1 MKDIKEMSFEP
12 KWREDAKRA
21 YYTIESMG
29 ERIMTIGE
37 EEIDELMSGSIDIHL
52 HAYPDPLIDTGW
64 DQLNI
69 AKKACEAEME
79 ALLFKSHTF
88 PTVITVPF
96 VQKAI
101 NKYAEEIGKK
111 PIKVFGGI
119 TLNNYVGGL
128 NPESVEMA
136 IRLGAK
142 VIRLPSHDAN
152 HHHKVLEEPKKGIE
166 ILTENDELVP
176 SLKEIFKMVAEKD
189 LLLETGHIGTKE
201 KFVVLK
207 EAKNFGIKRILITHP
222 DWNVTKASIE
232 EQEEMGKMGAYIG
245 LFMYGAVPHFNNPN
259 CDPLEMFE
267 IIKKVGPEH
276 IVIATDLGTAV
287 NVHPVEGMKLF
298 LRILLAGN
306 VKKEDIEKMVKENPS
321 YLLNLR

>member
-1 MKDIKEMSFEP
+1 MKEIKEMSFEP

-29 ERIMTIGE
+29 ERIMTISE
-37 EEIDELMSGSIDIHL
+37 EEIDELMRGSIDIHL

-152 HHHKVLEEPKKGIE
+152 HHHKV
-166 ILTENDELVP
+166 
-176 SLKEIFKMVAEKD
+176 
-189 LLLETGHIGTKE
+189 
-201 KFVVLK
+201 
-207 EAKNFGIKRILITHP
+207 
-222 DWNVTKASIE
+222 
-232 EQEEMGKMGAYIG
+232 
-245 LFMYGAVPHFNNPN
+245 
-259 CDPLEMFE
+259 
-267 IIKKVGPEH
+267 
-276 IVIATDLGTAV
+276 
-287 NVHPVEGMKLF
+287 
-298 LRILLAGN
+298 
-306 VKKEDIEKMVKENPS
+306 
-321 YLLNLR
+321 